1 MADFKIENNGIVF
14 PLFLDIKKAM
24 EQEGKIQFG
33 DDFEINPETSLGQF
47 LEVFIYMLENQSKQL
62 QLLYSQMWLHNKNGA
77 ILSAFGSNFGIERI
91 KGKYAY
97 GNLNIEGVPGHI
109 VTKGFQVRSKKG
121 LLYQTVSNVLI
132 VG

>member
-62 QLLYSQMWLHNKNGA
+62 QLLYSQMWLHN
-77 ILSAFGSNFGIERI
+77 
-91 KGKYAY
+91 
-97 GNLNIEGVPGHI
+97 
-109 VTKGFQVRSKKG
+109 
-121 LLYQTVSNVLI
+121 
-132 VG
+132 